1 MADSHRNLRDQL
13 DADWNPSDPPR
24 WNGSVVRALHAHPDL
39 LELTR
44 VAFRATARRKLECG
58 LFWYGTFGQVDST
71 VHGIVVPGQI
81 NSWGH
86 YELPETAVDKLS
98 EATRPLGWFNL
109 SQVHT
114 HPSEW
119 VGHSLYDDRYANS
132 RNALS
137 LVFPFYGRVR
147 PQWPGSV
154 GVHEFLDGRWQRLA
168 DEKVLLRIAF
178 DSTLPIPKTL
188 DLRPRNVR

>member
-1 MADSHRNLRDQL
+1 MADSHRTLRDLL
-13 DADWNPSDPPR
+13 DPDRTVPDPPR
-24 WNGSVVRALHAHPDL
+24 WNGSVIRVLHAHPDI

-44 VAFRATARRKLECG
+44 IAFRTTARRKLECG
-58 LFWYGTFGQVDST
+58 LFWYGTSGEIDST

-86 YELPETAVDKLS
+86 YELPETAVDELS
-98 EATRPLGWFNL
+98 QATRPRGWLNL

-119 VGHSLYDDRYANS
+119 VGHSPYDDRYANS

-137 LVFPFYGRVR
+137 LVFPSYGRVR
-147 PQWPGSV
+147 PKWPTSV
-154 GVHEFLDGRWQRLA
+154 GVHEFLEGRWQRLA
-168 DEKVLLRIAF
+168 DKMVPLRVVF
-178 DSTLPIPKTL
+178 DSTLPMPKTL
-188 DLRPRNVR
+188 DLRPRNVH